1 MYRSIIFASL
11 IVLCI
16 FAHAQGV
23 ISHIVQRGETLDFL
37 ATKFGVS
44 EQDIRDQNED
54 FDLDILYV
62 GLPLQIPISEN
73 IDNAEQLIT
82 LQSSTNSVLNEANNY
97 YELGKYRK
105 AIKLYSKAIKENPNA
120 DLYYLRGR
128 SYLSQGKYKSAI
140 KDLESALTDN
150 KLSMAFQ
157 SDCELLLADAQAKR
171 ETQLAER
178 AEMLGSLFSVA
189 AATTISVLSAKSAS
203 NASKSSLSAGGVTV
217 SSSNSPYETSS
228 VSNTS
233 SSASTQ
239 PQKDNSIQCPSC
251 NGLKHCSQCR
261 GTGFR
266 TDNMFGTGQDPTH
279 KCGICGGS
287 GVCPKCH
294 GAGRIS
300 K

>member
-1 MYRSIIFASL
+1 MKQFLFLVALTLVCGY
-11 IVLCI
+11 CY
-16 FAHAQGV
+16 AQGF
-23 ISHIVQRGETLDFL
+23 IDHIVQRGETLEFL

-97 YELGKYRK
+97 YQSGKYRK
-105 AIKLYSKAIKENPNA
+105 AIKLYSKTIKENPKA

-140 KDLESALTDN
+140 RDLESAQTDN
-150 KLSMAFQ
+150 TLSMAFQ

-171 ETQLAER
+171 EIQLAER
-178 AEMLGSLFSVA
+178 TEILGSLFSLA
-189 AATTISVLSAKSAS
+189 AATTVSVLSAKSAS
-203 NASKSSLSAGGVTV
+203 NTSNSSVSAGGVA
-217 SSSNSPYETSS
+217 SSSNSSYET
-228 VSNTS
+228 TS
-233 SSASTQ
+233 GSSATLSTSTQ

-251 NGLKHCSQCR
+251 NGIKHCTQCR

-266 TDNMFGTGQDPTH
+266 TDNLFGTGQDPTN

-287 GVCPKCH
+287 GDCPKCH
-294 GAGRIS
+294 GTGRIS